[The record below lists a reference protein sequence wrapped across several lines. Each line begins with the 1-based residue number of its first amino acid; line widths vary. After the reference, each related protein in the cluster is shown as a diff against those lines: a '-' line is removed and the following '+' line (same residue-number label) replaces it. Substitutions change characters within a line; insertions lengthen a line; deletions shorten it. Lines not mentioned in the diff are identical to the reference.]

1 MRLAIDDDGCTDA
14 AQGTIDFKLF
24 NLNRCGIGQFITN
37 QAKELFADVFGGDE
51 FFALVGNLVL
61 TKQQLVV
68 WQVLARFSKQ
78 ILKLT
83 ALGRA
88 NRYDGG
94 KSMLPG
100 ETGQNRQ

>member
-1 MRLAIDDDGCTDA
+1 MRLAIHDDGRTDA
-14 AQGTIDFKLF
+14 AQSPIDFELF

-37 QAKELFADVFGGDE
+37 QAKKLFADVFGGDE

-68 WQVLARFSKQ
+68 WQVFARFSKQ

-83 ALGRA
+83 SLCRADRNDGR
-88 NRYDGG
+88 
-94 KSMLPG
+94 KSMLLG
-100 ETGQNRQ
+100 ELGQNRQ